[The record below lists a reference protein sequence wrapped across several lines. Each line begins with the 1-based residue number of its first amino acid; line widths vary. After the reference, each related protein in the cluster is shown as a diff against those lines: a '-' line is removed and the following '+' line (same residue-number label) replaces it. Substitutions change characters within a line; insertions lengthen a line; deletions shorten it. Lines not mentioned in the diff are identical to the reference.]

1 MGLFPVGH
9 ERLASSGSQ
18 ERDGR
23 HSVKSF
29 ALSFQYSTMKNKYS
43 SHGQRADLH
52 PQPSAVPPTTH
63 PQTLIRPCFW
73 SLHGA
78 LLYMK
83 MYQTEL
89 LGLIF
94 VIFVAADRSA
104 FCFLRSWLS
113 MVKQPL
119 SHYLPLWT
127 QKNMKSI
134 LHAFQAGKFC
144 YWAYCFIMVSIIDI
158 YELWNKT

>member
-9 ERLASSGSQ
+9 ERLARVPTKEMEDTLCEILCSVIPVQHNEKQIWPESGFTPAAVDS
-18 ERDGR
+18 E
-23 HSVKSF
+23 VP
-29 ALSFQYSTMKNKYS
+29 S
-43 SHGQRADLH
+43 SHVTPTVIH
-52 PQPSAVPPTTH
+52 PY
-63 PQTLIRPCFW
+63 LF
-73 SLHGA
+73 SLQENVFQI
-78 LLYMK
+78 LFLSYDC
-83 MYQTEL
+83 
-89 LGLIF
+89 
-94 VIFVAADRSA
+94 VIFVAVGPSV
-104 FCFLRSWLS
+104 FCSFHSWLS
-113 MVKQPL
+113 IVEQPL

>member
-9 ERLASSGSQ
+9 ERLARVPRNEMEDALCEILCSVIPIQHNEKQIQSAWPESG
-18 ERDGR
+18 
-23 HSVKSF
+23 F
-29 ALSFQYSTMKNKYS
+29 PA
-43 SHGQRADLH
+43 A
-52 PQPSAVPPTTH
+52 AVSH
-63 PQTLIRPCFW
+63 PQTSIRPCFW
-73 SLHGA
+73 SLHLLFYTWKCINRTFA
-78 LLYMK
+78 LHLCH
-83 MYQTEL
+83 
-89 LGLIF
+89 
-94 VIFVAADRSA
+94 FVAADRSVL
-104 FCFLRSWLS
+104 CFLRSWLS
-113 MVKQPL
+113 IVKQPL